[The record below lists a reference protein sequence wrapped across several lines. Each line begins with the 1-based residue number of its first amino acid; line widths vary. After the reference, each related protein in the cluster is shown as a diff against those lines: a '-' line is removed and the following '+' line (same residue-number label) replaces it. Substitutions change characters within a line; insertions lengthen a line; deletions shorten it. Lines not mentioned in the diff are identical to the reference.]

1 MNIMIIDTETAN
13 MVEQPIPYDIGYA
26 IVNVE
31 TEEVLTARSF
41 VVAEIFLDTDLMSSA
56 YYAEKC
62 PKYWKDI
69 KSGKRIMKRAENI
82 RRQVFKDMHDFKVN
96 TVYAYN
102 MGFDKRST
110 NNGMR
115 YITGSSIRWFF
126 PFGTEFKCI
135 WTMACTSILR
145 SKYYIKF
152 AEENGL
158 LTEAGNLMTSAEACY
173 KYITKNVD
181 FQEDHTGLEDVAIET
196 AIFFKVLHSR
206 MKYEDNINTACW
218 RIPQKRRKELEDE

>member
-1 MNIMIIDTETAN
+1 
-13 MVEQPIPYDIGYA
+13 
-26 IVNVE
+26 
-31 TEEVLTARSF
+31 
-41 VVAEIFLDTDLMSSA
+41 
-56 YYAEKC
+56 
-62 PKYWKDI
+62 
-69 KSGKRIMKRAENI
+69 
-82 RRQVFKDMHDFKVN
+82 
-96 TVYAYN
+96 
-102 MGFDKRST
+102 
-110 NNGMR
+110 
-115 YITGSSIRWFF
+115 
-126 PFGTEFKCI
+126 
-135 WTMACTSILR
+135 MACTSILR

-158 LTEAGNLMTSAEACY
+158 VTEAGNLMTSAEACY